1 MVNNIQKELADYLLK
16 YAHGLENATP
26 SRIIEKKFNV
36 TARDVRKIVNALR
49 MSSVPICSGQT
60 GYYYA
65 KTKQE
70 AKETAC
76 VLNAMSN
83 SLIQAADGMV
93 KFIKED

>member
-1 MVNNIQKELADYLLK
+1 MEVLQKIFADDMFK
-16 YAHGLENATP
+16 YYRGLENAVP
-26 SRIIEKKFNV
+26 SRVLEKKYGI
-36 TARDVRKIVNALR
+36 TAREVRRVVNVLR
-49 MSSVPICSGQT
+49 MNGYPICSGQT

-76 VLNAMSN
+76 VLSAMAN